1 MEFTLFSLCSRTD
14 SNEKNDMIPKEK
26 NFKIASNINL
36 LTIIEKIEFKL
47 KQYLSEV
54 AIILY
59 KAAALH
65 VGQQNLP
72 VALSTSV

>member
-1 MEFTLFSLCSRTD
+1 
-14 SNEKNDMIPKEK
+14 MIPKEK
-26 NFKIASNINL
+26 NLKIASNINL

-65 VGQQNLP
+65 VSQQNLP